1 MPYRKCRNPH
11 QTPEGQEPVTE
22 QDIIELA
29 MECFG
34 WDRKK
39 VKSWYLKEN
48 PRLRKSRPS
57 ELVDRG
63 QGHIVVEFLESKREE
78 RLNNERLSEERR
90 EKKRNG

>member
-1 MPYRKCRNPH
+1 MTFRKCRNPH
-11 QTPEGQEPVTE
+11 PLEEGEKPITE

-29 MECFG
+29 MECFA

-57 ELVDRG
+57 ELIDRG
-63 QGHIVVEFLESKREE
+63 QGQLVVDFLESRRAE
-78 RLNNERLSEERR
+78 RINNQRR
-90 EKKRNG
+90 NDNE

>member
-1 MPYRKCRNPH
+1 MTYRRCRNPH
-11 QTPEGQEPVTE
+11 PTPEGEEPITE
-22 QDIIELA
+22 GEIIEMA

-48 PRLRKSRPS
+48 PRLKKARPS

-63 QGHIVVEFLESKREE
+63 LGYLVVEFLKLKNEE
-78 RLNNERLSEERR
+78 RLVNERTDQKRKDERD
-90 EKKRNG
+90 